1 MQITSGVKAATW
13 SVVVGLLTGAAI
25 FVWIVVQAL
34 LEINREIDLCWDTSH
49 PDYIWDDKTREE
61 RCNYKPYPRI
71 DGH

>member
-1 MQITSGVKAATW
+1 MQINSGVKAAIW
-13 SVVVGLLTGAAI
+13 CVVVALLTGTAI
-25 FVWIVVQAL
+25 FVWMVAQAL

-49 PDYIWDDKTREE
+49 PDYIEDDKAREA